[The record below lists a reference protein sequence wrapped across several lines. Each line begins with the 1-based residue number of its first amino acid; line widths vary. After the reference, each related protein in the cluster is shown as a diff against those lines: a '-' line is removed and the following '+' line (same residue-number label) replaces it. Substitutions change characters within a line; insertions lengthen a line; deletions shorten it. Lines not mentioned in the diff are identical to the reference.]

1 MQEKSSVGSKSDTEL
16 SSEQFEAAVR
26 KMSGI
31 SSAHFLKLVE
41 DRGTIGFWSSDIATG
56 QGSAT
61 LGLLRLL
68 GLENGAQFRIADFSR
83 FIHPDDRGYGEDIWT
98 TIRQG
103 IPVNRNFRIIRSD
116 RTVRWVEFKSEVV
129 LDAQQK
135 PFKAIGLIIDVTD
148 QQEGRQ
154 ALEDALDRYRA
165 LVGSLAT
172 MEWRSSADGHP
183 IFSHGW
189 TALTGQVEMDAA
201 NNGWL
206 QTIHPD
212 DRELVSRK
220 WQESVS
226 TLAPYALNHR
236 ILLINGH
243 YEWFHAR
250 AVPIIKRGGRSHE
263 WLGII
268 MRQADLKREAPMA
281 PPSMN
286 MLTPIQ
292 VRAARAMLQWTLDE
306 LSQVS
311 GVSVSSIRRIE
322 GEGERATRPASL
334 HAIRTA
340 FEEYGIQ
347 FAVNA
352 AGAVTVT
359 FLGQK

>member
-1 MQEKSSVGSKSDTEL
+1 MQEKSALGSKSDTEL

-56 QGSAT
+56 HGSAT
-61 LGLLRLL
+61 LGLLRVL
-68 GLENGAQFRIADFSR
+68 GLDHGTQFRIADFAR

-98 TIRQG
+98 TIRHG

-129 LDAQQK
+129 LDGQQK
-135 PFKAIGLIIDVTD
+135 PSKAIGLIIDVTD

-154 ALEDALDRYRA
+154 ALEDALARYRA

-172 MEWRSSADGHP
+172 MEWRANADGNP
-183 IFSHGW
+183 IYSHGW
-189 TALTGQVEMDAA
+189 TALTGQNEDDTAD
-201 NNGWL
+201 NGWV

-212 DRELVSRK
+212 DRELVHRK

-226 TLAPYALNHR
+226 TLMPYGVNHR
-236 ILLINGH
+236 ILMVDGH

-250 AVPIIKRGGRSHE
+250 AVPIIKRGGRTHE

-268 MRQADLKREAPMA
+268 MRQADLKREAPIPA
-281 PPSMN
+281 PSMS
-286 MLTPIQ
+286 MLTPVQ

-306 LSQVS
+306 LSRVS

-322 GEGERATRPASL
+322 GEGDRATRPASL
-334 HAIRTA
+334 HAIRAA
-340 FEEYGIQ
+340 FEEHGIE
-347 FAVNA
+347 FAIND
-352 AGAVTVT
+352 AGTVTVA
-359 FLGQK
+359 FLSPR

>member
-1 MQEKSSVGSKSDTEL
+1 M

-347 FAVNA
+347 FAVNS